1 MTKERDIEEI
11 SHQEEDALIVEAEVT
26 MQETARKEEEVVAQE
41 AEIIEDIDILDQV
54 PEADTTIK
62 DDIQDHQ
69 ADPARDPAL
78 FQDQDHPGDPT
89 EEEMI
94 EKTQE
99 AQVQENQIT
108 KAKVKAKAR
117 AKAIE
122 VQAKNE

>member
-99 AQVQENQIT
+99 ALVQENQIT
-108 KAKVKAKAR
+108 KVKAKAR
-117 AKAIE
+117 VKAIE
-122 VQAKNE
+122 VKAKND

>member
-62 DDIQDHQ
+62 DDIHDHQ
-69 ADPARDPAL
+69 ADLARDPAL

-108 KAKVKAKAR
+108 KVKAKAR
-117 AKAIE
+117 VKAIE
-122 VQAKNE
+122 VKVKND

>member
-94 EKTQE
+94 ETTQE
-99 AQVQENQIT
+99 ALVQENQIT
-108 KAKVKAKAR
+108 KVKAKAR
-117 AKAIE
+117 VKAIE
-122 VQAKNE
+122 VKVKND

>member
-69 ADPARDPAL
+69 ADAARDPAL

-99 AQVQENQIT
+99 ALVQENQIT
-108 KAKVKAKAR
+108 KVKAKAR
-117 AKAIE
+117 VKAIE
-122 VQAKNE
+122 VKVKND